1 MAAPSAADDEY
12 EDIGY
17 IPPPTQPAPSDRYDA
32 DAAPLPSLDLH
43 DLLDSTQSSSASASD
58 AANSASLAR
67 SLLVAWQNELHS
79 PSLLPYQFG
88 LVRSIQ
94 PLLAARQSALDSPTD
109 SDAAVSPSPF
119 ASASPWQLNLYQ
131 LELDRLQYV
140 LVDYHRL
147 RLTKLQAAPI
157 HLTLQLNGQAGARR
171 LEQLTTDEVEQLLDV
186 SEAELHFLL
195 GYVDIW
201 ERVMRGQYLDHMPP
215 VPEGESSKQLVGGP
229 GMDMVKV
236 YDDEWFVVV
245 RVVEGDGRERVMMD
259 DIEVELREGEVWL
272 VRFEPFK
279 QLLKDG
285 KVQLI

>member
-1 MAAPSAADDEY
+1 MAGPVAAADDEY

-17 IPPPTQPAPSDRYDA
+17 IPPPTQPAPNDRYDT
-32 DAAPLPSLDLH
+32 DNIQPLSPLDIN
-43 DLLDSTQSSSASASD
+43 DLIDSTQSSSTSPSTS
-58 AANSASLAR
+58 NSASLAR

-79 PSLLPYQFG
+79 PSLLPYQFA
-88 LVRSIQ
+88 LVRAIQ
-94 PLLAARQSALDSPTD
+94 PLLTDRQSALDNPNDTTISPN
-109 SDAAVSPSPF
+109 PL
-119 ASASPWQLNLYQ
+119 ASATTWQLNLYQ

-147 RLTKLQAAPI
+147 RITKIQSAPI
-157 HLTLQLNGQAGARR
+157 YLTMHLTQQAGARR
-171 LEQLTTDEVEQLLDV
+171 PEQLTAEEVEQLLDV

-201 ERVMRGQYLDHMPP
+201 ERVMRGEYLDKLPP
-215 VPEGESSKQLVGGP
+215 VAEGEMARQLVGGA
-229 GMDMVKV
+229 GGEMVKV
-236 YDDEWFVVV
+236 YDDDWFVVV
-245 RVVEGDGRERVMMD
+245 RVVDGDGRERVMMD

-279 QLLKDG
+279 QLLRDG

>member
-1 MAAPSAADDEY
+1 MALPTAADDDY

-17 IPPPTQPAPSDRYDA
+17 IAPPTQPAPADRYDT
-32 DAAPLPSLDLH
+32 DLPSLDIN
-43 DLLDSTQSSSASASD
+43 DLIDSTQSSSNTASSTS
-58 AANSASLAR
+58 NSASPAH

-79 PSLLPYQFG
+79 PSLLPYQFA
-88 LVRSIQ
+88 LVREIQ
-94 PLLAARQSALDSPTD
+94 PLLAARQSAVDSSSDPSLGHSPLSSAPT
-109 SDAAVSPSPF
+109 
-119 ASASPWQLNLYQ
+119 WQLHLYQ

-157 HLTLQLNGQAGARR
+157 HLTMHLTQQAGAKRPEQLTADE
-171 LEQLTTDEVEQLLDV
+171 LEQLFDV
-186 SEAELHFLL
+186 SEAELTFLL

-201 ERVMRGQYLDHMPP
+201 ERVMRSEYLDKMPA
-215 VPEGESSKQLVGGP
+215 VQLGEMARQLVGGP
-229 GMDMVKV
+229 GMEMVKR
-236 YDDEWFVVV
+236 YDEDWFVMV

-259 DIEVELREGEVWL
+259 DIEVELRQDEVWL
-272 VRFEPFK
+272 VRYEPFK